1 MNPDLLWGRVLM
13 GDTLGFHILFA
24 LLGVGIPLLVSL
36 AELIGIVRRDGDFLQ
51 FARRWS
57 FAMGV
62 LFVVGAI
69 SGTVV
74 AVEFFMLWPGFVA
87 FAGPAIGLPM
97 FLEVFAFFIEA
108 IFLGVYVFTWDR
120 WGNSSWRHWLASL
133 PIILGSVASAF
144 LITTVNAFMNEPS
157 GIVTRIVGGVQKI
170 VSVNPWQAMF
180 GPAVLPETS
189 HSIVAYYATTFF
201 VAAAICA
208 LALWRRRG
216 AAVAARVS
224 VSSGAD
230 PVTMRYFSKGL
241 LFCLIGAFV
250 FALAVGFTGDNS
262 ARFLASHE
270 PLKLATIE
278 QLPATESYAPL
289 RFFGVRIPDGLSE
302 LVGGTPR
309 TVVKGLAAFDPS
321 LWPPSFIH
329 WLFDAMATSGFFL
342 VVVPVLYFLG
352 RRWRRSRVMFLLI
365 IAAALAAIFSVEAGW
380 IITEVGRQPFVVAGL
395 LKTAAAF
402 TPSAGVV
409 VIALVFPVLY
419 IILAVVALW
428 ILIRH
433 YTRHAPL

>member
-1 MNPDLLWGRVLM
+1 MSPDLLWGRVLM
-13 GDTLGFHILFA
+13 ADTLAFHIFFA

-36 AELIGIVRRDGDFLQ
+36 AELVGMVRRDDDFLQ

-87 FAGPAIGLPM
+87 FAGPAIGVPM

-108 IFLGVYVFTWDR
+108 IFLGVYMFTWGR
-120 WGNSSWRHWLASL
+120 WGNRSWRHWLSSL
-133 PIILGSVASAF
+133 PVVLGSVASAF

-157 GIVTRIVGGVQKI
+157 GIVTQVVGGVQKI
-170 VSVNPWQAMF
+170 VQVNPWQAMF
-180 GPAVLPETS
+180 GPATLPETS
-189 HSIVAYYATTFF
+189 HSIVAYYTTTFF

-216 AAVAARVS
+216 
-224 VSSGAD
+224 
-230 PVTMRYFSKGL
+230 TMETNSETTRYFSKGL
-241 LFCLIGAFV
+241 VFCLTLAFAC
-250 FALAVGFTGDNS
+250 ALVVGFTGDAS

-278 QLPATESYAPL
+278 QLPATESHAPL
-289 RFFGVRIPDGLSE
+289 RFLGIRIPDALSE
-302 LVGGTPR
+302 LVGGTPQ
-309 TVVKGLAAFDPS
+309 TVVQGLAAFDPA

-329 WLFDAMATSGFFL
+329 WLFDGMAASGFFL
-342 VVVPVLYFLG
+342 VVVPIVYAV
-352 RRWRRSRVMFLLI
+352 RRNWRHSRIMFGLI
-365 IAAALAAIFSVEAGW
+365 IAAALAALFSVEAGW
-380 IITEVGRQPFVVAGL
+380 IVTEVGRQPYVVAGV

-419 IILAVVALW
+419 VVLAVAAFW

-433 YTRHAPL
+433 YTHHAPLH